1 MSTIVDDGAQADK
14 GREGA
19 ARIMQVEGASLF
31 GATQLPI
38 DGERYVVTPDMKGA
52 PSRHHKPP
60 EGEDY
65 SEWASRF
72 AAGKL
77 GAYYTPATFARGSL
91 VGNKGRTAANASG
104 CNSVWVDIEGSADK
118 GGYDGAREVLVAIS
132 QFVKAT
138 ELVPNF
144 MVLTGSGGAHLY
156 WCFDRVLTPAEWL
169 PRAEAIVRRCKEH
182 GLKIDAP
189 CTTDIAR
196 IMRAPGSVHQKTN
209 APVTV
214 YRWKEA
220 PYAL

>member
-1 MSTIVDDGAQADK
+1 MSTIVDDVAPSDK
-14 GREGA
+14 GRGGVERPQSVEGA
-19 ARIMQVEGASLF
+19 ALF

-38 DGERYVVTPDMKGA
+38 AGERYAVTLDMRGA

-60 EGEDY
+60 GGQQY
-65 SEWASRF
+65 PEWAPRF

-77 GAYYTPATFARGSL
+77 GTYFTPATFAMGSL
-91 VGNKGRTAANASG
+91 VGNKGRTAANAIG

-132 QFVKAT
+132 QFAKAT

-144 MVLTGSGGAHLY
+144 MVFTGSGGAHLY
-156 WCFDRVLTPAEWL
+156 WCFDRMLTPDEWR
-169 PRAEAIVRRCKEH
+169 PRAAAVVELCKEH

-196 IMRAPGSVHQKTN
+196 IMRAPGSVHQKTGK
-209 APVTV
+209 PVQV